1 MAPSTVFQVDSGHPV
16 NTLADM
22 PSRAPEAEP
31 PYSTD
36 RSALE
41 RESVVT
47 FVRASGPGGQHRNK
61 RETGIRLVHPKSGV
75 EIVATERRERER
87 NRDLAFER
95 LIERIKALNFVPTKR
110 RPTRIPRR
118 EKRRRL
124 TGKRRAAERRDDRK
138 IPTS

>member
-1 MAPSTVFQVDSGHPV
+1 
-16 NTLADM
+16 M
-22 PSRAPEAEP
+22 PSREPEAEP

-36 RSALE
+36 RTELE
-41 RESVVT
+41 REVDVT
-47 FVRASGPGGQHRNK
+47 FVRGSGPGGQHRNK

-95 LIERIKALNFVPTKR
+95 LIERIMALNFVPTKR

-118 EKRRRL
+118 EKARRL
-124 TGKRRAAERRDDRK
+124 QRKRRAAQRREGRK
-138 IPTS
+138 IPTSE